1 MAYVED
7 LTESVVNMLEIKR
20 FPSLMVL
27 KHNFETS
34 KLEIFHY
41 DSHDFSEDQHE
52 EIRKFLK
59 VYALKE
65 RRNDYVFHLIKMP
78 KNP

>member
-1 MAYVED
+1 MGYVED
-7 LTESVVNMLEIKR
+7 LTESVVNMLEIKS

-41 DSHDFSEDQHE
+41 DSKDFGD
-52 EIRKFLK
+52 
-59 VYALKE
+59 
-65 RRNDYVFHLIKMP
+65 D
-78 KNP
+78 

>member
-7 LTESVVNMLEIKR
+7 LTESVVNMLEIKN

-41 DSHDFSEDQHE
+41 DSHDFSED
-52 EIRKFLK
+52 
-59 VYALKE
+59 
-65 RRNDYVFHLIKMP
+65 
-78 KNP
+78 